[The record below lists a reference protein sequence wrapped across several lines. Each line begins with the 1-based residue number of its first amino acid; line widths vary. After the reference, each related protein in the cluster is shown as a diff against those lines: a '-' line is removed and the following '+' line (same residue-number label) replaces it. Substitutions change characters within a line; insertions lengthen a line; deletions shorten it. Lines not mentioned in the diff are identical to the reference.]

1 MRSFPAFPATVL
13 LAALVSLPAA
23 AQHVVILGLG
33 GNNTYT
39 PNFLEIRAGESVTF
53 RQIGGFHNVASLP
66 GAVTGFRCGPG
77 GCDGVAGGNGDPG
90 TGEWEQTVT
99 FPTMGTIDYLCDVH
113 GQSMTGTIVVN
124 PVPVTLQRF
133 EVD

>member
-1 MRSFPAFPATVL
+1 MRAFPAFPAML
-13 LAALVSLPAA
+13 LALSVSLPAA
-23 AQHVVILGLG
+23 AQHVVILGQG
-33 GNNTYT
+33 GKNTYT
-39 PNFLEIRAGESVTF
+39 PNFLAIQAGETVTF
-53 RQIGGFHNVASLP
+53 RQINGFHNVASQP
-66 GAVTGFRCGPG
+66 GAVTAFRCGPN
-77 GCDGVAGGNGDPG
+77 GCDGVGSGNGEPG
-90 TGEWEQTVT
+90 GGEWEQTVT